1 MNEAKAVILD
11 RDGVIN
17 HDSPDYIKSADEW
30 RPIAGSLEAIAQFKR
45 AGWRVA
51 LATNQAGIARGLF
64 TQAALDGIHER
75 MLAAIRAAGGDIDVL
90 VYCPHRPEDHCDCRK
105 PAPGL
110 LHEIGRRLQIDLHD
124 VPFIGDTLKDIDAA
138 RAVGARP
145 LLVRTGQGEAALAA
159 LGDAPDVRIFADLA
173 AAASYLTGQ

>member
-1 MNEAKAVILD
+1 MKVVILD

-17 HDSPDYIKSADEW
+17 YDSPDYIKSADEW

-51 LATNQAGIARGLF
+51 VATNQAGIARSLF
-64 TQAALDGIHER
+64 TQAALDGIHDR
-75 MLAAIRAAGGDIDVL
+75 MLTAIRAAGGDIDAL
-90 VYCPHRPEDHCDCRK
+90 VYCPHRAEDHCECRK

-110 LHEIGRRLQIDLHD
+110 LHEIARRLQVDLD
-124 VPFIGDTLKDIDAA
+124 GVPFVGDTLKDINAA

-145 LLVRTGQGEAALAA
+145 LLVRTGQGEATLAA
-159 LGDAPDVRIFADLA
+159 IGHAPDVAIFADLA

>member
-1 MNEAKAVILD
+1 MKLVILD

-17 HDSPDYIKSADEW
+17 HDSPDYIKNADEW
-30 RPIAGSLEAIAQFKR
+30 HPVPGSLDAIARFTQ

-51 LATNQAGIARGLF
+51 IATNQAGIARGLF
-64 TQAALDGIHER
+64 TQAALDGIHAR
-75 MLAAIRAAGGDIDVL
+75 MLAAIEAAGGRIDTL

-110 LHEIGRRLQIDLHD
+110 LREIGRRLNIELDG
-124 VPFIGDTLKDIDAA
+124 VPFIGDTLKDINAA

-145 LLVRTGQGEAALAA
+145 LLVRTGQGEATFAA
-159 LGDAPDVRIFADLA
+159 LNDAPDVAVFADLA
-173 AAASYLTGQ
+173 AAATHLTGL